1 MIIMVIASNTLPGSS
16 DGIAFYIG
24 KFDVKKFGELS
35 VWATC
40 LGQVLFSLGP
50 GLGIG
55 MSYASTLEDPKVD
68 IAKMTAIVAS
78 VNALFSIFGGFYT
91 FAVVGNVAYTTG
103 ESIQDITDNAG
114 QGLAFVV
121 APVAMES
128 FGSAANI
135 MSVLFFLMLFTLG
148 IDTVFAFVE
157 AITAFIDGVAHIY
170 GKDQYLN
177 RKATM
182 LVTCVSLY
190 LTSLPYAT
198 RLGPYIMDGKFL
210 MMDGIAVGLVL
221 CF

>member
-1 MIIMVIASNTLPGSS
+1 MIIMVIAANTLPGSS

-24 KFDVKKFGELS
+24 KFDASKFGEIT
-35 VWATC
+35 VWSSC

-55 MSYASTLEDPKVD
+55 MSYASTLKDPKVNL
-68 IAKMTAIVAS
+68 AKMTAIVAS

-103 ESIQDITDNAG
+103 ESIDDITSNCG

-135 MSVLFFLMLFTLG
+135 SKFILFAHMCTFSHSIVSPSFILVSTL
-148 IDTVFAFVE
+148 
-157 AITAFIDGVAHIY
+157 
-170 GKDQYLN
+170 
-177 RKATM
+177 
-182 LVTCVSLY
+182 S
-190 LTSLPYAT
+190 
-198 RLGPYIMDGKFL
+198 
-210 MMDGIAVGLVL
+210 
-221 CF
+221 